1 MPPLTKGKLNE
12 YIAGVDVAFNLW
24 PSWYHRINSA
34 SKVHRGES
42 ILSELEN
49 AKLILS
55 NHLESLLLQDE
66 HNLNSAKVTT
76 KCQPNVMNVDFNII
90 SKKS

>member
-1 MPPLTKGKLNE
+1 MNK
-12 YIAGVDVAFNLW
+12 YITGVDVTFNLW
-24 PSWYHRINSA
+24 PSWYHRINNTSQ
-34 SKVHRGES
+34 VRRGEI

-49 AKLILS
+49 AKMIFLK
-55 NHLESLLLQDE
+55 HLESLLLQDE

-90 SKKS
+90 SKRP